1 MEDSSR
7 GIERTNADTFAL
19 DRFVADYDAFQGWN
33 DQGEMRTLLSIAPD
47 VRGKPVLD
55 IGVGTGRTTALLRLL
70 TDDYIGID
78 YVPVMI
84 EQARLAMPGNDLR
97 VGNVLDLREFG
108 DGSQTLV
115 FFSYNGLDSIDHD
128 SRSVALAEM
137 ARVTA
142 PGGYV
147 VYSTLNLES
156 PHRARMP
163 WTPPPRPTEQG
174 VEGLVLW
181 AFRAFRST
189 VLFPLNIVNRR
200 RKLKMSKSGDGWAS
214 LPAPG
219 AGWRLVLHFTT
230 LERAKRE
237 IAAAGLVLERVIT
250 IDGRD
255 ITGRD
260 STDATYFYLVT
271 RRPPL

>member
-1 MEDSSR
+1 MEESSR
-7 GIERTNADTFAL
+7 GIEVTNADTFAT
-19 DRFVADYDAFQGWN
+19 DRFVQDYNAFQGWN
-33 DQGEMRTLLSIAPD
+33 DPGEMRTLLSIASD
-47 VRGKPVLD
+47 VRGKQVLD

-70 TDDYIGID
+70 TEDYIGID

-84 EQARLAMPGNDLR
+84 EQARSAMPGNDLR
-97 VGNVLDLREFG
+97 VGNVLDLGEFD

-128 SRSVALAEM
+128 SRPTALAEM

-163 WTPPPRPTEQG
+163 WTPPPRPTEKG

-181 AFRAFRST
+181 AYRAFRST

-237 IAAAGLVLERVIT
+237 IAAAGLVLERVIA
-250 IDGRD
+250 INGQE
-255 ITGRD
+255 ITDHD

-271 RRPPL
+271 RRPPM

>member
-1 MEDSSR
+1 MEESSR
-7 GIERTNADTFAL
+7 GIELTNADMFAL
-19 DRFVADYDAFQGWN
+19 DRFVQDYDAFQGWN
-33 DQGEMRTLLSIAPD
+33 DPGEMRTLLSIASD

-70 TDDYIGID
+70 TDDYVGID

-97 VGNVLDLREFG
+97 VGNVLDLREF
-108 DGSQTLV
+108 DEGSQTLV

-128 SRSVALAEM
+128 SRHVALAEM

-156 PHRARMP
+156 SHRERMP
-163 WTPPPRPTEQG
+163 WTPPPRPTEKG
-174 VEGLVLW
+174 AEGLVVW
-181 AFRAFRST
+181 AFHAFRSI

-200 RKLKMSKSGDGWAS
+200 RKLKMSKGGDGWAS

-219 AGWRLVLHFTT
+219 AGWRLILHFTN
-230 LERAKRE
+230 LETAKRE
-237 IAAAGLVLERVIT
+237 VATAGLVLERVIT
-250 IDGRD
+250 IGGED
-255 ITGRD
+255 ITNRD
-260 STDATYFYLVT
+260 STDAIYFYLVT